1 MARHL
6 ARRGGVWWAR
16 LGVPKRLRDAIGRRE
31 FIQSCRTPDLQV
43 AKLVA
48 AVLIAEWRRSL
59 MRLECHTMNSNV
71 SKLLAPAPELSIGAT
86 ISLAEAERF
95 GVDRAQ
101 LLRIV
106 SGEKVPL
113 YYRVAG
119 LEGHIVDVDEL
130 DEDPATGGR
139 DVPPAKRM
147 PRGALESTQSGA
159 LQLTDSSAIANLILV
174 GAPST
179 VELVAFVVSNKPEKW
194 FIPNITVLASVE
206 ALEVSSKAIEL
217 IRSYMAARI
226 PEADRQRL
234 TAIPQI
240 EIINKLAQGK
250 RADVLFSA
258 AVEVYCS
265 DPTGLPNV
273 LESSSEQRRR
283 KNSMLYFAEYVG
295 DLPLGEITSDLL
307 RQFRDGPL
315 RTFPANSNHLP
326 KTLARAT
333 MKETIQAIKDAGRD
347 WPLMSQESQAER
359 MSYLF
364 SFFGWLQKKE
374 WLVHNPAAS
383 LKGESGLSK
392 ADRRTASQK
401 ARSTSHDDDEDGR
414 QPFTPEELKSIF
426 AQPQYKTGD
435 GRHITK
441 GNQNWAPFE
450 YWLPLLGLFAGCR
463 IGEVSQLHL
472 ADVREIDGVWV
483 LDINDF
489 TKDKRVKT
497 KETSIRRI
505 PLHPKLIELGF
516 LTYCDSL
523 RQAGFQRVFPEL
535 TCSTSDARYGKE
547 PIRKMSAMLESLGM
561 PRNGEKVFHCLRHN
575 ANNALM
581 RVPMSDLP
589 YADVNLR
596 QYIRY
601 KLMGHALPE
610 GDVNQA
616 HYTKTTMTE
625 MLSLVSGVD
634 HSLPEITKFN
644 ISAGLDAV
652 RAALNRKKDHRR
664 GKEDMGPL

>member
-1 MARHL
+1 
-6 ARRGGVWWAR
+6 
-16 LGVPKRLRDAIGRRE
+16 
-31 FIQSCRTPDLQV
+31 
-43 AKLVA
+43 
-48 AVLIAEWRRSL
+48 
-59 MRLECHTMNSNV
+59 MNPNV
-71 SKLLAPAPELSIGAT
+71 SKLLAPAPELSIGTT
-86 ISLAEAERF
+86 IGLAEAEKF
-95 GVDRAQ
+95 GVDKAQ

-106 SGEKVPL
+106 SEGKVPL

-119 LEGHIVDVDEL
+119 LEGHVVDVVEL
-130 DEDPATGGR
+130 DEDPVTGGR
-139 DVPPAKRM
+139 DISPAKRM
-147 PRGALESTQSGA
+147 PHGALESTQSGA
-159 LQLTDSSAIANLILV
+159 LQLTDSSAIANHILV
-174 GAPST
+174 DAVST
-179 VELVAFVVSNKPEKW
+179 IELVAFVAPNKPEKW
-194 FIPNITVLASVE
+194 FIPNVTVSALVD
-206 ALEVSSKAIEL
+206 ALEVSAKAIEL
-217 IRSYMAARI
+217 IRGHMVARI

-234 TAIPQI
+234 TAVPQI
-240 EIINKLAQGK
+240 EIVSKLTQGK
-250 RADVLFSA
+250 RASVLFSE

-273 LESSSEQRRR
+273 LESTAEQRQR
-283 KNSMLYFAEYVG
+283 KNSMLHFAEYMG
-295 DLPLGEITSDLL
+295 DLPIGEVTSDLL

-315 RTFPANSNHLP
+315 RTFPAKANHLP
-326 KTLARAT
+326 RGLVRET
-333 MKETIQAIKDAGRD
+333 MKETIQAIKDAGKD
-347 WPLMSQESQAER
+347 WPILSQERQAER
-359 MSYLF
+359 MSYL
-364 SFFGWLQKKE
+364 SSLFGWLHKKE
-374 WLVHNPAAS
+374 WLLHNPAAS

-392 ADRRTASQK
+392 ADRRNASHR
-401 ARSTSHDDDEDGR
+401 ARSTSPDDDEEGR
-414 QPFTPEELKSIF
+414 QPFTSEELRSIF
-426 AQPQYKTGD
+426 AQPQYQTGD

-441 GNQNWAPFE
+441 GNQTWAPFE

-472 ADVREIDGVWV
+472 ADVREIEGVWV

-505 PLHPKLIELGF
+505 PVHPTLIELGF
-516 LTYCDSL
+516 LAYCDSL

-535 TCSTSDARYGKE
+535 TYSTSDARYGKE

-561 PRNGEKVFHCLRHN
+561 PRNGDKVFHCLRHN

-616 HYTKTTMTE
+616 HYTRTTMAE

-634 HSLPEITKFN
+634 HELPEIAKFS

-652 RAALNRKKDHRR
+652 SAALNRKKGHRR
-664 GKEDMGPL
+664 GKEDMGLQDVKL